1 LIRNNPTHSLRGGL
15 SRVRPGSLFGGRV
28 GAAWVAAVGS
38 LAAAVLLCG
47 APPAE
52 GAICRLCTRGPL
64 ADSLAAAA
72 RGLADQSQIG
82 VLAVSLAT
90 GDTLLALNEDR
101 RLIPGSNTKI
111 FTTSAFLRT
120 TGPDSVFTTRI
131 EARGK
136 AERDGGR
143 VRFEGDLILR
153 PAGIPDV
160 AQILSPGSRGLL
172 DSLAFLL
179 RAGGLERVKG
189 TVWIDGTLFAD
200 EPLAPGWAIEDLAAG
215 YGALPGPVFANGNAA
230 TLTATGGPGRVR
242 IEIEPPETPLTLV
255 PRVSLADTGTMPWL
269 DVERAPG
276 SRRLRVT
283 GSIPKGTVVKKQV
296 AVPEP
301 DSVAG
306 LWLVGA
312 MRRAGIRVEA
322 TVRVMPHTDSGGG
335 PLPEAVRRV
344 LHTAAPADTGWGAVQ
359 KDRTATV
366 LAFSSPPAAVMVGV
380 VNALSLNA
388 EAEGLLRLLDP
399 APREKR
405 RTAGLAEVRRAAADV
420 GIDTLDLS
428 LVDGSGLSTQNLAT
442 ARSLVAWLSAHA
454 RDPVLAEPYRT
465 GLAVPGETGTLK
477 RRFMGLDPRADLRAK
492 TGTLTNV
499 SSLAGYVLDA
509 TGGRI
514 AFAVITNGNRASA
527 TAAKQMEERFVSM
540 LARYGGGGGKAIT
553 SPPRIPR

>member
-1 LIRNNPTHSLRGGL
+1 MPL
-15 SRVRPGSLFGGRV
+15 
-28 GAAWVAAVGS
+28 AAV
-38 LAAAVLLCG
+38 VLLGG
-47 APPAE
+47 APRAE
-52 GAICRLCTRGPL
+52 SAICRHCARGPL

-82 VLAVSLAT
+82 ALAVSLAT

-111 FTTSAFLRT
+111 FTTSAFLRR

-136 AERDGGR
+136 AERDGR
-143 VRFEGDLILR
+143 QVRFEGDLILR

-179 RAGGLERVKG
+179 RAGGLERVRG

-200 EPLAPGWAIEDLAAG
+200 EPLAPGVVIEDIAAG
-215 YGALPGPVFANGNAA
+215 YGALPAPVFANGNAA
-230 TLTATGGPGRVR
+230 TLIATGGPRRVT
-242 IEIEPPETPLTLV
+242 IEIDPPETPLVLV
-255 PRVSLADTGTMPWL
+255 PRVALADIGTMPWL

-276 SRRLRVT
+276 SQRLRIT
-283 GSIPKGTVVKKQV
+283 GSIPKGSVVKKQV

-312 MRRAGIRVEA
+312 MRRAGIRVDA
-322 TVRVMPHTDSGGG
+322 TVRVVPHADFEAAGT
-335 PLPEAVRRV
+335 LPEAVRRV
-344 LHTAAPADTGWGAVQ
+344 LAPAAPADTGWGAVR

-366 LAFSSPPAAVMVGV
+366 LAFRSPPAAVMVGV
-380 VNALSLNA
+380 VHALSLNA

-405 RTAGLAEVRRAAADV
+405 RTAGLVEVRRAAAEAGV
-420 GIDTLDLS
+420 DTLDLS

-454 RDPVLAEPYRT
+454 RDPVLAEPFRT
-465 GLAVPGETGTLK
+465 GLAAPGENGTLK

-499 SSLAGYVLDA
+499 SSLSGYVQDA

-527 TAAKQMEERFVSM
+527 TAAKQMEERLVGM
-540 LARYGGGGGKAIT
+540 LARYGGGSGKTIVA
-553 SPPRIPR
+553 PPRIPR

>member
-1 LIRNNPTHSLRGGL
+1 
-15 SRVRPGSLFGGRV
+15 V
-28 GAAWVAAVGS
+28 
-38 LAAAVLLCG
+38 AAVLLGG
-47 APPAE
+47 APRAE
-52 GAICRLCTRGPL
+52 GAICRSCARGPL
-64 ADSLAAAA
+64 ADSLAAAS

-82 VLAVSLAT
+82 ALAVSLAT

-111 FTTSAFLRT
+111 FTTSAFLRR

-136 AERDGGR
+136 ADRDGGR

-153 PAGIPDV
+153 PAGTPDV
-160 AQILSPGSRGLL
+160 VQILSPGSRGLL
-172 DSLAFLL
+172 DSLAYLL
-179 RAGGLERVKG
+179 HAGGLERVKG

-200 EPLAPGWAIEDLAAG
+200 EPLAPGLVLEDVAAG
-215 YGALPGPVFANGNAA
+215 YGALPGPVLANGNAA
-230 TLTATGGPGRVR
+230 TLIATGGPRRVT
-242 IEIEPPETPLTLV
+242 IEIDPPETPLVLV
-255 PRVSLADTGTMPWL
+255 PRVALADTGTMPWL

-276 SRRLRVT
+276 SRRLRIT
-283 GSIPKGTVVKKQV
+283 GSIPKGSVVKKQV

-312 MRRAGIRVEA
+312 MRRAGIRVDA
-322 TVRVMPHTDSGGG
+322 TVRVVPHADSAAA
-335 PLPEAVRRV
+335 PLPEAARHV
-344 LHTAAPADTGWGAVQ
+344 LAPAAPGDTGWEAVR

-366 LAFSSPPAAVMVGV
+366 LALRSPPAAVMVGAV
-380 VNALSLNA
+380 HALSLNA

-405 RTAGLAEVRRAAADV
+405 RTAGLVEVRRAAAEAGV
-420 GIDTLDLS
+420 DTLDLS

-454 RDPVLAEPYRT
+454 RDPVLAEPFRT
-465 GLAVPGETGTLK
+465 GLAVPGANGTLK

-499 SSLAGYVLDA
+499 SSLSGYVQDA

-514 AFAVITNGNRASA
+514 AFALITNGNRASA
-527 TAAKQMEERFVSM
+527 TAAKQMEERLVGM
-540 LARYGGGGGKAIT
+540 LARYGGGGGKTIVA
-553 SPPRIPR
+553 PPRIPR